1 MKTNVGTLDAIM
13 RITCGLT
20 GLVWGASKMSR
31 HYDRTMP
38 MLVSIYSAMKV
49 AEGITR
55 YCPILDMLNV
65 NSERLLTRNEND
77 PSPSSDKNVQEL
89 TRSH

>member
-1 MKTNVGTLDAIM
+1 MERNVGTLDAIM

-20 GLVWGASKMSR
+20 GLAWSTSHMSKR
-31 HYDRTMP
+31 YDRTMP
-38 MLVSIYSAMKV
+38 MLVSVYSAMKV

-65 NSERLLTRNEND
+65 NSENLLTRNS
-77 PSPSSDKNVQEL
+77 SPSDDNVQDL
-89 TRSH
+89 ARSH